1 MQYRILGPLEV
12 ADGPRLL
19 DLGGPKQRAVL
30 AALLVEAGQVV
41 SLSRLI
47 DELWEGEPP
56 PRATASLQAYISN
69 LRRELEPDRVPRS
82 PARVLVTQ
90 PPGYVLRVDPDDIDA
105 SRFEALLA
113 RGRGLLQE
121 ERPEAALSALSD
133 ALSLWHGPA
142 LADLAAEPFAEV
154 EATRLEELRLT
165 AVESRLEA
173 ELACGQHAA
182 VVPELDFLV
191 HTYRYRERLWEL
203 LLLALYRCGRQ
214 ADALAAFQDARAILA
229 EQLGIDPGPAL
240 QQLQGDILRQSP
252 SLDWHRPPAER
263 PLPPS
268 PTRPLTAAV
277 APQTPVTDPEGGR
290 LVGRDPQV
298 ARVQAVFDGTVEHGG
313 RLQLLTGEPGIG
325 KTRLAEEL
333 AAYAQQQ
340 GAAVVWG
347 RSFEGEGAPA
357 FWPWIQVFRGLVAL
371 PEGREALARHSGD
384 LSLLVWEAGTDAGGP
399 AGTDP
404 QAARARLYD
413 SAYRFLVGLAAVRPL
428 VIILDDLQ
436 WADVPSLE
444 LLRFVATQL
453 RDAQILV
460 IAIHR
465 DVESH
470 PRSPLAQTLGALA
483 HEPIVR
489 RMTLEGLEVDA
500 VGQFLHQVTGMEPP
514 QETVDSVHRR
524 TDGNP
529 FFLVEL
535 VRLLDSQGATRDWT
549 AMVTMIPVGVR
560 DVLRS
565 RLARLPGDTVT
576 ALVTA
581 AVIGRDF
588 ELRVLERVRRE
599 SADEMLELLDSALVT
614 GLIEE
619 STQPAGSYRFVH
631 DLVRETLR
639 AEVSS
644 ARRARLH
651 AAIAAALEEIHGPDD
666 PEHVHQIAGHLLEAA
681 TGVDPGRIVA
691 ALVRSAD
698 RAIAELDYEHA
709 RDRLTCGVTQV
720 ARMPA
725 GPDQDRAE
733 LAVQARLGLIQMMT
747 LGYAAEETGAAFG
760 RARRASVAIGA
771 GDDVVSALWGSFSF
785 WCVRGEFAAALDLA
799 HELLELGAR
808 DSDSRAVMGGHQT
821 AGIVCWHTGRLQEGA
836 QHLAESVRIADGFQ
850 LGSLTALFQQEP
862 QVTSRSFLAAIQGL
876 RGEWEEAERLTR
888 EALEL
893 ADALRHPY
901 TAAPALFHA
910 ARHAVLARNLDRAA
924 RHAEVMIDLSTR
936 RGYTMFPA
944 MGRIFAGWILAH
956 AGGAAA
962 AADQIRDA
970 IQAFCSTG
978 ARMLHHY
985 FYGLLAEV
993 ELQAGRL
1000 EQALA
1005 AVDRGL
1011 RESTQTGE
1019 RFHLPELHRV
1029 RGEIHLGISPD
1040 RASEADACFQRALLA
1055 AREQGSATLERRVLE
1070 RIQGGRTSSPLTG
1083 S

>member
-30 AALLVEAGQVV
+30 AALLVEANQVV
-41 SLSRLI
+41 SLDRLI
-47 DELWEGEPP
+47 DELWEDEPP

-69 LRRELEPDRVPRS
+69 LRRELEPDRAPRS
-82 PARVLVTQ
+82 PARVLVTR
-90 PPGYVLRVDPDDIDA
+90 PPGYVLRVNPDDIDA
-105 SRFEALLA
+105 NRFETLVAG
-113 RGRGLLQE
+113 GRGLLE
-121 ERPEAALSALSD
+121 EGKLEAALTALSD
-133 ALSLWHGPA
+133 ALRLWRGPA
-142 LADLAAEPFAEV
+142 LADLAAEPFAQV

-165 AVESRLEA
+165 ALESRLEA
-173 ELACGQHAA
+173 ELALGRHAA
-182 VVPELDFLV
+182 VVPELESLV
-191 HTYRYRERLWEL
+191 RSYRYHERLWGL
-203 LLLALYRCGRQ
+203 LMLALYRSGRQ
-214 ADALAAFQDARAILA
+214 ADALHAFQDARAILSG
-229 EQLGIDPGPAL
+229 ELGVDPGPAL
-240 QQLQGDILRQSP
+240 QELEGDILSQSP
-252 SLDWHRPPAER
+252 SLDWQPPAAR
-263 PLPPS
+263 SLQPP
-268 PTRPLTAAV
+268 PTRVPTAA
-277 APQTPVTDPEGGR
+277 AALRTPVMDQQGGR
-290 LVGRDPQV
+290 LVGRDGHL
-298 ARVQAVFDGTVEHGG
+298 ARLQAVFHGSVEHGG

-333 AAYAQQQ
+333 AAYAQER

-357 FWPWIQVFRGLVAL
+357 FWPWIQVFRGLVEL
-371 PEGREALARHSGD
+371 PEGRGTLARQPGD
-384 LSLLVWEAGTDAGGP
+384 LSLLVGEVGTEAGDQVGK
-399 AGTDP
+399 DP
-404 QAARARLYD
+404 QAARARLHD
-413 SAYRFLVGLAAVRPL
+413 SACRFLVGLAAVRPL

-460 IAIHR
+460 VAIHR

-470 PRSPLAQTLGALA
+470 LHDPLAQTLGALA
-483 HEPIVR
+483 REPIVR
-489 RMTLEGLEVDA
+489 RMTLGGLEAEDVA
-500 VGQFLHQVTGMEPP
+500 RFLHQATGMKPP
-514 QETVDSVHRR
+514 PETVDSVHRR

-529 FFLVEL
+529 FFLSEL
-535 VRLLDSQGATRDWT
+535 VHLLDSEGATRDWS
-549 AMVTMIPVGVR
+549 ALGTMIPVGVR
-560 DVLRS
+560 DVLRR
-565 RLARLPGDTVT
+565 RLVRLPEDTMT

-588 ELRVLERVRRE
+588 ELRVLERVCRKPAE
-599 SADEMLELLDSALVT
+599 ETLDLIDSALVT

-619 STQPAGSYRFVH
+619 STQEARSYRFVH

-651 AAIAAALEEIHGPDD
+651 LAIAAALEEIHGPDD
-666 PEHVHQIAGHLLEAA
+666 PEHVHPIAGHLLEAA
-681 TGVDPGRIVA
+681 IGVDPGRIVA

-698 RAIAELDYEHA
+698 RAVAELDYEHA
-709 RDRLTCGVTQV
+709 RDRLSRGAAQV

-725 GPDQDRAE
+725 GPDRDHAE
-733 LAVQARLGLIQMMT
+733 LAVQARLGLVQMMT

-771 GDDVVSALWGSFSF
+771 GDDVVSTLWGSFSF

-799 HELLELGAR
+799 HELLDLGAR
-808 DSDSRAVMGGHQT
+808 NSDSRALMGGHQT

-862 QVTSRSFLAAIQGL
+862 QVTSRSFLSAIQGL
-876 RGEWEEAERLTR
+876 KGEWDEADRLTR

-910 ARHAVLARNLDRAA
+910 TRHAVLARDLDRAGS
-924 RHAEVMIDLSTR
+924 HAEAMIDLSTR
-936 RGYTMFPA
+936 RGYTMFRA
-944 MGRIFAGWILAH
+944 MGRIFARWVLAH
-956 AGGAAA
+956 AGAAAA

-970 IQAFCSTG
+970 IQAFGSTG

-985 FYGLLAEV
+985 FYGLLAEA
-993 ELQAGRL
+993 ELQAGRP

-1029 RGEIHLGISPD
+1029 RGEILLGISPD
-1040 RASEADACFQRALLA
+1040 RVTEAEGCFERALSV
-1055 AREQGSATLERRVLE
+1055 AREQGAATLERRILN
-1070 RIQGGRTSSPLTG
+1070 RIQRGQTSAPLTG